1 MNKKPAG
8 FLLGCIV
15 FLGTQLSEAQSTQ
28 DQPRIV
34 NIVNFIRLLEPRD
47 STVTEDVLY
56 QTVVRQVAMM
66 RANRLGGTFL
76 LQYDAL
82 MDARYQ
88 QLLRSLPRDSFDIG
102 AWWEIPQ
109 PMVEKAGLH
118 WRGRYPWDW
127 RANIGFSTGYTPE
140 ERKKLADVYMAD
152 FKKIFGYYP
161 KSVGCWFIDEVTL
174 DYLYRKYD
182 IVASCNCKDQSG
194 TDGYTLWGG
203 YWNQAYYPSKVNAYM
218 PAQDEADEIHVP
230 IFRMLGS
237 DPIRQYDNGV
247 GAQRQRVVTLEP
259 VYPEAG
265 GDSAW
270 VNWFFKELV
279 GGESLAFGYTQ
290 AGQENS
296 FTWDAMAKGLGIQLP
311 LIARLR
317 AQKKIRVETLAESGR
332 WFREHYRVTPATA
345 VTVNEDLGGGDRRTV
360 WYDSRFYRANL
371 LWERTR
377 EQSPFE
383 GTGDIRSGSAVRGD
397 AGVGLRFRDIHIF
410 NEHFPSPYL
419 SKSVTSNDC
428 VFFTLPVVDGYRW
441 STAATISG
449 LRLKTMVGGKETDLT
464 GGKPVIGR
472 SAAGA
477 LHIEWPLTNV
487 RGRLVMDL
495 DEKSIRMKV
504 VGGASWFLDLTAAA
518 GTDLPFQ
525 RIAAR
530 AVQCR
535 FGDMDYSIKAAK
547 GVFSK
552 PDDPGDDLIAWR
564 LTPEGDEL
572 ILELAH

>member
-1 MNKKPAG
+1 MSIKSAG
-8 FLLGCIV
+8 FLLAYIV
-15 FLGTQLSEAQSTQ
+15 FLGAQLSQAQPTH

-47 STVTEDVLY
+47 SAVTEDVLY
-56 QTVVRQVAMM
+56 QTVVRQVEMM
-66 RANRLGGTFL
+66 RTNKLGGTFL

-109 PMVEKAGLH
+109 PLVEKAGLT

-174 DYLYRKYD
+174 EYLYHKYG

-218 PAQDEADEIHVP
+218 PAQDEADAIQVP
-230 IFRMLGS
+230 VFRMLGS
-237 DPIRQYDNGV
+237 DPIRQYDMGL
-247 GAQRQRVVTLEP
+247 GAQRQGVETLEP
-259 VYPEAG
+259 VYKAGG

-279 GGESLAFGYTQ
+279 EGESLAFGYTQ
-290 AGQENS
+290 VGQENS
-296 FTWDAMAKGLGIQLP
+296 FTWDAMAKGFAIQLP
-311 LIARLR
+311 LIAQLR
-317 AQKKIRVETLAESGR
+317 DKKKIRVETLAESGR
-332 WFREHYRVTPATA
+332 WFREHFRVTPATA
-345 VTVNEDLGGGDRRTV
+345 VTVNEDLPGSNLRTV
-360 WYDSRFYRANL
+360 WYDSRFYRANI
-371 LWERTR
+371 LW
-377 EQSPFE
+377 
-383 GTGDIRSGSAVRGD
+383 DSA
-397 AGVGLRFRDIHIF
+397 GLRFRDIHIF

-419 SKSVTSNDC
+419 SKVATSNEC
-428 VFFTLPVVDGYRW
+428 AFFTLPVVDGYRW
-441 STAATISG
+441 STVGQLAG
-449 LRLKTMVGGKETDLT
+449 LRLKTVVKGRETDVS
-464 GGKPVIGR
+464 GGVPKIGE
-472 SAAGA
+472 SATGA

-487 RGRLVMDL
+487 KGMLVMDL

-504 VGGASWFLDLTAAA
+504 VGGANWFLDLTSSQNA
-518 GTDLPFQ
+518 DLPFQ

-535 FGDMDYSIKAAK
+535 FENMEYSITAAK
-547 GVFSK
+547 GFFSK
-552 PDDPGDDLIAWR
+552 PDDAGDDLIAWR
-564 LTPEGDEL
+564 LTPERDEV

>member
-8 FLLGCIV
+8 FLLGCLVLFGAV
-15 FLGTQLSEAQSTQ
+15 FTSARAQ

-47 STVTEDVLY
+47 SAVTEDVLY
-56 QTVVRQVAMM
+56 QTVVRQVEMM
-66 RANRLGGTFL
+66 RKNRLGGTFL

-82 MDARYQ
+82 MDGRYQ
-88 QLLRSLPRDSFDIG
+88 QLLRSLPKDSFDIG

-109 PMVEKAGLH
+109 PLVEKAGLV

-140 ERKKLADVYMAD
+140 ERKRLADVYMAD

-174 DYLYRKYD
+174 DYLYHKYG

-270 VNWFFKELV
+270 VNWFFKEWV

-311 LIARLR
+311 LIAQLR
-317 AQKKIRVETLAESGR
+317 DHKKIRVETLAESGR

-371 LWERTR
+371 LW
-377 EQSPFE
+377 
-383 GTGDIRSGSAVRGD
+383 DSA
-397 AGVGLRFRDIHIF
+397 GLRFRDIHIF
-410 NEHFPSPYL
+410 NEHFQSPYL
-419 SKSVTSNDC
+419 SKVATGNEC
-428 VFFTLPVVDGYRW
+428 TFFTLPVVDGYRW
-441 STAATISG
+441 SAAGQMAG
-449 LRLKTMVGGKETDLT
+449 LRLKTMVNGKEIDIQ
-464 GGKPVIGR
+464 GGKPVIGE
-472 SAAGA
+472 SATGA
-477 LHIEWPLTNV
+477 LHITWPLTNV
-487 RGRLVMDL
+487 KGTLVIDL
-495 DEKSIRMKV
+495 DDRSIRMKIEGTAGKAASAGAD
-504 VGGASWFLDLTAAA
+504 GGWFLDLTTAT
-518 GTDLPFQ
+518 GIDLPFQ

-535 FGDMDYSIKAAK
+535 FGDMNYSIKTDK

-552 PDDPGDDLIAWR
+552 PDEAGDEQIAWR

-572 ILELAH
+572 ILKLAD

>member
-8 FLLGCIV
+8 FLLGCVI
-15 FLGTQLSEAQSTQ
+15 FFGANAKPTQN
-28 DQPRIV
+28 QPRIV

-47 STVTEDVLY
+47 SAITEDVLY
-56 QTVVRQVAMM
+56 QTVVHQVEMM

-82 MDARYQ
+82 MDGRYQ
-88 QLLRSLPRDSFDIG
+88 RLLRSLPRDSFDIG

-109 PMVEKAGLH
+109 PLVEKAGLP

-174 DYLYRKYD
+174 DYLYHKYD

-218 PAQDEADEIHVP
+218 PAQDEADAIQVP

-237 DPIRQYDNGV
+237 DPIRQYDKGV
-247 GAQRQRVVTLEP
+247 GAQRQGVETLEP
-259 VYPEAG
+259 VYKAGG
-265 GDSAW
+265 GDSVW

-279 GGESLAFGYTQ
+279 EGESLAFGYAQ

-296 FTWDAMAKGLGIQLP
+296 FTWDAMAKGFGIQMP

-317 AQKKIRVETLAESGR
+317 DKKKIRVETLAESGR

-345 VTVNEDLGGGDRRTV
+345 VTVNEDLPGSDRRTV

-371 LWERTR
+371 LWD
-377 EQSPFE
+377 S
-383 GTGDIRSGSAVRGD
+383 S
-397 AGVGLRFRDIHIF
+397 GLRFRDIHVF

-419 SKSVTSNDC
+419 SKPATSNEC
-428 VFFTLPVVDGYRW
+428 AFFTLPVVDGYRW
-441 STAATISG
+441 STAGTIAG
-449 LRLKTMVGGKETDLT
+449 LRLKTVVNGRETDVL
-464 GGKPVIGR
+464 GGVPEIGR

-477 LHIEWPLTNV
+477 LHIVWPLTNMK
-487 RGRLVMDL
+487 GTLVMDL
-495 DEKSIRMKV
+495 DDRGIRMKL
-504 VGGASWFLDLTAAA
+504 VGGAHAGGETGSAHAGDRAAAAGTVAGADGGWFLDLTAAA

-530 AVQCR
+530 AAQCR
-535 FGDMDYSIKAAK
+535 FGDMNYSITATK

-552 PDDPGDDLIAWR
+552 PDDAGDDLIAWR
-564 LTPEGDEL
+564 LTPEGGEVVL
-572 ILELAH
+572 RLAE

>member
-1 MNKKPAG
+1 MNKKVPG
-8 FLLGCIV
+8 FLFSCIV
-15 FLGTQLSEAQSTQ
+15 FFGTAFTARAQDRHPQVQSALGR
-28 DQPRIV
+28 PRIV

-47 STVTEDVLY
+47 SSITEDVLY
-56 QTVVRQVAMM
+56 QTVVKQVEMM

-109 PMVEKAGLH
+109 PLVEKAGMH
-118 WRGRYPWDW
+118 WRGQYPWDW

-174 DYLYRKYD
+174 DYLYHRYS

-218 PAQDEADEIHVP
+218 PAQDEAGAIPVP

-237 DPIRQYDNGV
+237 DPIRQYDDGV
-247 GAQRQRVVTLEP
+247 GVQRQRVVTLEP

-296 FTWDAMAKGLGIQLP
+296 FTWDAMAKGLGIQFP
-311 LIARLR
+311 LIAQLR
-317 AQKKIRVETLAESGR
+317 DKKKVRVETLAESGR

-345 VTVNEDLGGGDRRTV
+345 VTVNEDLPGGDPGGLRSDRRTV

-371 LWERTR
+371 LWDST
-377 EQSPFE
+377 
-383 GTGDIRSGSAVRGD
+383 
-397 AGVGLRFRDIHIF
+397 GLRFRDIHIF

-419 SKSVTSNDC
+419 KEVATSNEC
-428 VFFTLPVVDGYRW
+428 AFFTLPVVDGYRW
-441 STAATISG
+441 SKAGLMAG
-449 LRLKTMVGGKETDLT
+449 LRLKTVVNGREIDIQ
-464 GGKPVIGR
+464 GGKPVITH
-472 SAAGA
+472 SATGA

-487 RGRLVMDL
+487 KGTLVMDF
-495 DEKSIRMKV
+495 DEHDIQMKMA
-504 VGGASWFLDLTAAA
+504 GSAAGASGNWFLDLTAAS
-518 GTDLPFQ
+518 GTDLPFENIQ
-525 RIAAR
+525 PR
-530 AVQCR
+530 AVHCR
-535 FGDMDYSIKAAK
+535 FENMNYSIRATK

-552 PDDPGDDLIAWR
+552 PDDAGDDLIAWR
-564 LTPEGDEL
+564 LTSEKNEIVL
-572 ILELAH
+572 QLAD

>member
-8 FLLGCIV
+8 FLLGCVI
-15 FLGTQLSEAQSTQ
+15 FFGIQSSQAQPTH

-47 STVTEDVLY
+47 SAVTEDVLY
-56 QTVVRQVAMM
+56 QTLVRQLEMM

-109 PMVEKAGLH
+109 PLVEKAGLT

-174 DYLYRKYD
+174 DYLYRKYG

-218 PAQDEADEIHVP
+218 PAQDEGDAIQVP

-237 DPIRQYDNGV
+237 DPIRQYDNGL

-259 VYPEAG
+259 VYPAAG

-279 GGESLAFGYTQ
+279 EGESLAYGYTQ

-296 FTWDAMAKGLGIQLP
+296 FTWDAMAKGFAIQLP
-311 LIARLR
+311 LIAKLR

-345 VTVNEDLGGGDRRTV
+345 VTVNEDLPGSNLRTV
-360 WYDSRFYRANL
+360 WYDSRFYRANV
-371 LWERTR
+371 LW
-377 EQSPFE
+377 
-383 GTGDIRSGSAVRGD
+383 DSA
-397 AGVGLRFRDIHIF
+397 GLRFRDIHIF
-410 NEHFPSPYL
+410 NEHYPSPYL
-419 SKSVTSNDC
+419 SKVATSNEC
-428 VFFTLPVVDGYRW
+428 TFFTLPVVDGYRW
-441 STAATISG
+441 STATQMAG
-449 LRLKTMVGGKETDLT
+449 LRLKTMVNGRETEVSGGVPK
-464 GGKPVIGR
+464 IGE
-472 SAAGA
+472 STEGA

-487 RGRLVMDL
+487 KGTLVMDL
-495 DEKSIRMKV
+495 DERSIRMKV
-504 VGGASWFLDLTAAA
+504 VGGAHAGGKAAAGADEAVWFLDLTAAA

-525 RIAAR
+525 RISAR

-535 FGDMDYSIKAAK
+535 FDKMNYSITAAK

-552 PDDPGDDLIAWR
+552 PDDAGDDLIAWR
-564 LTPEGDEL
+564 LTPEGDEVVL
-572 ILELAH
+572 RLAN